1 MNWWTAIA
9 CIFLGKLQLGR
20 IVKRLHDDTC
30 VFNQW
35 EIGDRG
41 KLPSRAGLEEA

>member
-1 MNWWTAIA
+1 MNRWTAIS
-9 CIFLGKLQLGR
+9 CMLLGELQLGR

-35 EIGDRG
+35 EIEDQG
-41 KLPSRAGLEEA
+41 KLPLRAGLEKA